1 MSVAL
6 RYAARSD
13 VGLVRTVN
21 QDSGYAG
28 PQLLVL
34 ADGMGGPAGGDIAS
48 SVAVAHLAALDGEA
62 HGGDDLLDQLRRAIS
77 AAHSDLL
84 DYTGDRPELHGLGT
98 TVIALLRSGRKMG
111 MVHVGDSRAYL
122 LRENGLTQVTE
133 DHTLVH
139 HLVTTGQ
146 LTEEE
151 AEHHP
156 QRSVLLRVL
165 GDDPDAPTLD
175 ESVREARIGDRWLL
189 CSDGLSSYVS
199 TDTIADCLR
208 EYTDPGRCADALV
221 DLALRTGGPDNITVV
236 IADVVDAT
244 DLPEMA
250 PQIVGAAAV
259 DRERPTRGGTGA
271 AARAAAMAR
280 QAQSTEDG
288 TDDVGRTERDALA
301 ELDPPEPAIRK
312 LLRWGI
318 TTVVLLA
325 LIAGAAT
332 IGYRWSQTQYYVATD
347 GENVVIYQGIPQELG
362 PIALSEVHEVTDVP
376 LADLPTFARA
386 RVEAHIAATS
396 LADAEEIVSGLRD
409 QLPQDPT
416 APPAEE
422 PSDDPGEDPS
432 GPPTDDPSPD
442 PTATG
447 TGAPRPGSPGP
458 ETTPLTAV
466 LT

>member
-77 AAHSDLL
+77 SAHSDLV
-84 DYTGDRPELHGLGT
+84 DYTSDRPELHGLGT
-98 TVIALLRSGRKMG
+98 TVIALLRSGRKLA

-122 LRENGLTQVTE
+122 LREDELTQITE

-139 HLVTTGQ
+139 HLVSTGQ

-165 GDDPDAPTLD
+165 GDDPTSPTLD

-199 TDTIADCLR
+199 TDTISETLR
-208 EYTDPGRCADALV
+208 AQTDPGRCADDLV
-221 DLALRTGGPDNITVV
+221 DLALRAGAPDNVTVV
-236 IADVVDAT
+236 LADVVDAT

-271 AARAAAMAR
+271 AARAAALAR
-280 QAQSTEDG
+280 QAAGGDRAGTPAEDG
-288 TDDVGRTERDALA
+288 TDDVGRTEREALA
-301 ELDPPEPAIRK
+301 ELDPPEPRGRK
-312 LLRWGI
+312 VLRWTI
-318 TTVVLLA
+318 TAVVLLA
-325 LIAGAAT
+325 LLAGAAT
-332 IGYRWSQTQYYVATD
+332 IGYRWSQTQYYVGTD
-347 GENVVIYQGIPQELG
+347 GEHVVVYQGIPQSLG
-362 PIALSEVHEVTDVP
+362 PLALSDVHEVTDIE
-376 LADLPTFARA
+376 LDQLPTFARG
-386 RVEAHIAATS
+386 RVHGHIAATS
-396 LADAEEIVSGLRD
+396 LADAQEIVAGLRE
-409 QLPQDPT
+409 QLPPEEPATPEPT
-416 APPAEE
+416 E
-422 PSDDPGEDPS
+422 PSD
-432 GPPTDDPSPD
+432 PTDTPEPD
-442 PTATG
+442 PTATSTAHG
-447 TGAPRPGSPGP
+447 RPTNVP
-458 ETTPLTAV
+458 TAV